1 MKRTAFIIICLCIG
15 IVLTGCEQPIYR
27 GKDKDLFSA
36 GTYSIIG
43 SDRYG
48 YTSTEIIE
56 KDNYGRTLF
65 YFYFRNLFFTD
76 VTAFRSYMTGLCICQ
91 YSDAELVYFYEDVCT
106 QVVPKEKCELSD
118 FDVEKL
124 KLNNDWNKP
133 LEYSKMTTREYAPC
147 YGMGREY
154 DIRADARITVCVQ
167 DIFPQSVNY
176 RIAKIYGDTDKNGKM
191 LFLIRVCDLS
201 YGWEDKYL
209 KTYIM
214 ILNADCTYDEDTCI
228 QEIDD
233 VVNYFDE
240 VHELKLRNGWR
251 FE

>member
-15 IVLTGCEQPIYR
+15 VALTSCSPPKYV
-27 GKDKDLFSA
+27 GKDRDLFSVA
-36 GTYSIIG
+36 AYNVLGGDTH
-43 SDRYG
+43 DN
-48 YTSTEIIE
+48 TKTKIIE
-56 KDNYGRTLF
+56 KDDYGRTLF

-76 VTAFRSYMTGLCICQ
+76 IASANGHMTGLCICQ
-91 YSDAELVYFYEDVCT
+91 HSEDKLVYYYEDVCA
-106 QVVPKEKCELSD
+106 QVTSGDCSELKY

-124 KLNNDWNKP
+124 KHDNDWNKP
-133 LEYSKMTTREYAPC
+133 LDYSKMTTRKYVPDNST
-147 YGMGREY
+147 GRTY
-154 DIRADARITVCVQ
+154 DLRADARITVCVQ

-176 RIAKIYGDTDKNGKM
+176 RIAKIYGNKKKNGKM